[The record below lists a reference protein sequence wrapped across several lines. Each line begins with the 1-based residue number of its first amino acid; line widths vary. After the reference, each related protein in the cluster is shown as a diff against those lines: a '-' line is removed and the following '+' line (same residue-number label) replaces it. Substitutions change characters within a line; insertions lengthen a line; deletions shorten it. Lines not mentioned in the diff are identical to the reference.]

1 MLEQDLPCGDA
12 TTVSRP
18 IFASRPDDVAGLFSR
33 LTPAAAGYLRGVGFA
48 GRAGQIFLL
57 PGEAGVTSVVI
68 GLGGDRSGLGFGAL
82 PAVLPEGDWHLEA
95 GAYDSADAVLGFCLG
110 AYRFRTFKQPAR
122 PMARLVA
129 PAGSAQA
136 QSIARAVWMVR
147 DLINTPANLLGPAE
161 LADAAIALGTA
172 HGAAC
177 QRVEGAALDA
187 AYPTVAAVGRG
198 SDRPPVVASF
208 TWRGSKAAADAPL
221 VSLCGKGVVFDTGG
235 YDLKP
240 SAGMLRMKKDMGGA
254 ANVLGLARVIME
266 ADLPIRL
273 AVRIGCVENAVSG
286 HAMRPLDVIRTRR
299 AAGIVRFARRGV
311 GRDAGV
317 AD

>member
-122 PMARLVA
+122 PMARAWVT
-129 PAGSAQA
+129 GS
-136 QSIARAVWMVR
+136 S
-147 DLINTPANLLGPAE
+147 
-161 LADAAIALGTA
+161 AI
-172 HGAAC
+172 
-177 QRVEGAALDA
+177 
-187 AYPTVAAVGRG
+187 
-198 SDRPPVVASF
+198 SS
-208 TWRGSKAAADAPL
+208 
-221 VSLCGKGVVFDTGG
+221 
-235 YDLKP
+235 
-240 SAGMLRMKKDMGGA
+240 
-254 ANVLGLARVIME
+254 
-266 ADLPIRL
+266 
-273 AVRIGCVENAVSG
+273 
-286 HAMRPLDVIRTRR
+286 
-299 AAGIVRFARRGV
+299 AAGC
-311 GRDAGV
+311 
-317 AD
+317 